1 VLFGLS
7 LAVLAAG
14 HGFVTLGATVASQAL
29 PENRDWLPF
38 SILKPLCGAKPRSY
52 DLRSFCVQ
60 DDPDFLKPSPTSS
73 RTIIGSGS

>member
-14 HGFVTLGATVASQAL
+14 EERPPASGPGGVRCSSTPEFAL
-29 PENRDWLPF
+29 PVWVAHRFGSRAFAFGARLRRPSED
-38 SILKPLCGAKPRSY
+38 LKPL
-52 DLRSFCVQ
+52 
-60 DDPDFLKPSPTSS
+60 PTSS